1 MYKWW
6 HKDPKVEQIWD
17 FIDDAGGKEA
27 LDAKIHGVKGVF
39 ETGIMQNIQASWNKK
54 SIEEGKLGVCSMK
67 CGTEFDP
74 FAEQFT

>member
-1 MYKWW
+1 M
-6 HKDPKVEQIWD
+6 
-17 FIDDAGGKEA
+17 
-27 LDAKIHGVKGVF
+27 F
-39 ETGIMQNIQASWNKK
+39 ETGIMQDIQNSWNKK

>member
-17 FIDDAGGKEA
+17 FIDAAGGKEA